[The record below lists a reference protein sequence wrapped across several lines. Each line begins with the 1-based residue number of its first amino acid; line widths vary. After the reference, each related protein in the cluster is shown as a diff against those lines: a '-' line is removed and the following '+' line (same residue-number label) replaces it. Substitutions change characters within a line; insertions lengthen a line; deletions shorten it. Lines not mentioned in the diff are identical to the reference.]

1 MNFIFIKKNYKYY
14 ITIIGSLTN
23 ILFCIYSLMPPYLL
37 KKPNFYIYQISNNN
51 SSILLFNKSIE
62 YDSKYCNSSKYIMK
76 KDPNSLNNLA
86 YEYDIYCSNKKE
98 IFDIFLVISLF
109 TGATL
114 GNIIFE
120 TFPDK
125 YGREKIYKY
134 LSLFG
139 LFLQI
144 NLILDFG
151 MIHLIIIF
159 FFIGINL
166 YIFPLSLVVVKE
178 FIIDD
183 LGIIFGI
190 VNGIYPFGG
199 ILIAFWFMT
208 INNLK
213 LLFIIYCIF
222 LIIFNIYLFKYFYE
236 SPRWLHSQNRR
247 IECLEVLD
255 KVSKFNNIENDWLI
269 YQKDNPKIIELI
281 GTKSNKHSEQ
291 TNTNVYGFLKI
302 LKIDSQ
308 RNKFINSLL
317 TTILTGNCFYGIILY
332 LDKMKGNFFFNAI
345 FTFLGELIAELAGGY
360 LTDKFGRKKVSIYL
374 MLFGTIFFIL
384 YDILPEQFSWITLF
398 FSMMGFAGNFTCLSI
413 LINETFVTEI
423 RGTIM
428 SDCFIMDRLVPIFIK
443 ILGIFLNNKILDII
457 FILSAIGSAYITYKG
472 FNETLGL
479 SPKNT
484 ILEEE
489 EDNLKA
495 SFLNSN

>member
-1 MNFIFIKKNYKYY
+1 MKVQDGFIVK
-14 ITIIGSLTN
+14 
-23 ILFCIYSLMPPYLL
+23 
-37 KKPNFYIYQISNNN
+37 
-51 SSILLFNKSIE
+51 IE
-62 YDSKYCNSSKYIMK
+62 
-76 KDPNSLNNLA
+76 
-86 YEYDIYCSNKKE
+86 
-98 IFDIFLVISLF
+98 
-109 TGATL
+109 
-114 GNIIFE
+114 
-120 TFPDK
+120 
-125 YGREKIYKY
+125 
-134 LSLFG
+134 
-139 LFLQI
+139 
-144 NLILDFG
+144 
-151 MIHLIIIF
+151 
-159 FFIGINL
+159 
-166 YIFPLSLVVVKE
+166 
-178 FIIDD
+178 
-183 LGIIFGI
+183 
-190 VNGIYPFGG
+190 
-199 ILIAFWFMT
+199 
-208 INNLK
+208 
-213 LLFIIYCIF
+213 
-222 LIIFNIYLFKYFYE
+222 
-236 SPRWLHSQNRR
+236 LHSQNRR

-423 RGTIM
+423 RGTVL

-472 FNETLGL
+472 FNETLKKKK
-479 SPKNT
+479 KNT
-484 ILEEE
+484 ILEEEE